1 MSENE
6 KAYYSEI
13 HADLLKQRIIS
24 INDEFTAESCSY
36 WAGRIILL
44 NKDATDKSTGKITNK
59 KPPIVLLIN
68 SSGGSIY
75 NAFGLIDIVKKSTI
89 PVVTVCIGEASS
101 AASMLLASGKKRYAT
116 ENSTIM
122 VHTLWE
128 EFSEGE
134 KLTKQG
140 ADVWKLEFDRTD
152 ALIKEFWKVIFPP
165 EISKKQLEHLLHKD
179 SYLSPEQAKQ
189 LNIIDFVGF
198 RF

>member
-122 VHTLWE
+122 V
-128 EFSEGE
+128 
-134 KLTKQG
+134 
-140 ADVWKLEFDRTD
+140 
-152 ALIKEFWKVIFPP
+152 
-165 EISKKQLEHLLHKD
+165 
-179 SYLSPEQAKQ
+179 
-189 LNIIDFVGF
+189 
-198 RF
+198 